1 MKHEQGF
8 MMGGTFINK
17 YKDLFKS
24 SFPGLGLSS
33 PEAAPCLGLFR
44 TTRQVAPTHGS
55 LRSKVS
61 ERRDQGTSHHQRG
74 LN

>member
-1 MKHEQGF
+1 
-8 MMGGTFINK
+8 MMGGTFI
-17 YKDLFKS
+17 DLGTKISHKS

-33 PEAAPCLGLFR
+33 PEATPWFGLIR
-44 TTRQVAPTHGS
+44 TTGQVAPTHGS

-61 ERRDQGTSHHQRG
+61 ERRDQGASHQQCG